1 MNSLQIIY
9 VCVYIF
15 QLHTV
20 SASGLNNVVV
30 VVSDDAPTDAVTKDD
45 FEGDDF
51 KELGSH
57 EGEINEGDV
66 IKVKPDESVPG
77 QFIVIYA
84 PEGDLALGDVKVYVK
99 PAKTPGEPEGPGG
112 PDGPDGP
119 EEVTNPDQETGGSGG
134 EHPENGNDGNP
145 DTCFT
150 AEADDELAPFW
161 SLNLGKEWDIVAV
174 HVVACAEDR
183 KYT

>member
-1 MNSLQIIY
+1 MLQNNCIE
-9 VCVYIF
+9 F
-15 QLHTV
+15 FT
-20 SASGLNNVVV
+20 ASGANDIAV
-30 VVSDDAPTDAVTKDD
+30 VVSDHEPDNGERLSDLQGNSYKDFGEHKGD
-45 FEGDDF
+45 VKEGDT
-51 KELGSH
+51 
-57 EGEINEGDV
+57 
-66 IKVKPDESVPG
+66 IKIKPDDSVSG
-77 QFIVIYA
+77 QYIVVYS
-84 PEGDLALGDVKVYVK
+84 PEDKLSIGDVKVYVK
-99 PAKTPGEPEGPGG
+99 PVKTPAGPGEPEGPGG